1 MKYFQAT
8 QTNQIMNE
16 FILKEEFF
24 INLNLFRILIIPKLY
39 IC

>member
-24 INLNLFRILIIPKLY
+24 INLNLF
-39 IC
+39 